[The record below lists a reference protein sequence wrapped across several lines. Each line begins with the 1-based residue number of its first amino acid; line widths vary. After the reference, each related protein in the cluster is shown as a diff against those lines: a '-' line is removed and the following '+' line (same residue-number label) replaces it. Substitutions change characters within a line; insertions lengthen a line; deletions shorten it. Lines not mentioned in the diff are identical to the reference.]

1 MPSGCLAIDSVAI
14 GDVADDSMV
23 GEGMARDSMAIYG
36 VAETAWLP
44 MAVYG
49 LVGNGM
55 VLIGSTMSAF
65 SVVVSLVMTC

>member
-1 MPSGCLAIDSVAI
+1 
-14 GDVADDSMV
+14 MV
-23 GEGMARDSMAIYG
+23 GEGM
-36 VAETAWLP
+36 AETAWLP

-55 VLIGSTMSAF
+55 VFIGSTMSAF

>member
-1 MPSGCLAIDSVAI
+1 MSSGCLAIDSVAI

-23 GEGMARDSMAIYG
+23 GEGMARDSMAIDG

-49 LVGNGM
+49 LVGNDM
-55 VLIGSTMSAF
+55 VFIGSTMSAF